1 MRRTPRWPQGTGF
14 DRCGIDP
21 NVIDQG
27 NERDRDGNELR
38 HRLEILP
45 GCAHP
50 GTHHGPMDTG
60 LVMRM
65 VRQVLEHM
73 RIHDPL
79 EGQEHA
85 DQQERYRDMS
95 NTGHHRV
102 YRKEA
107 AVMGTAF

>member
-65 VRQVLEHM
+65 VREVVEHVW
-73 RIHDPL
+73 IDESL
-79 EGQEHA
+79 EGQECAGQH
-85 DQQERYRDMS
+85 QRQPRLS
-95 NTGHHRV
+95 
-102 YRKEA
+102 
-107 AVMGTAF
+107 

>member
-1 MRRTPRWPQGTGF
+1 
-14 DRCGIDP
+14 
-21 NVIDQG
+21 
-27 NERDRDGNELR
+27 LR
-38 HRLEILP
+38 Q
-45 GCAHP
+45 
-50 GTHHGPMDTG
+50 M
-60 LVMRM
+60 
-65 VRQVLEHM
+65 LEHV